1 MARSISAK
9 DGSGKRQRI
18 KVSAK
23 NKTDVYQKLKDK
35 RSEIE
40 AGIRTSGRDTVQAAV
55 DTWLDQA
62 MAGRAAKTVQTQR
75 ELLDPLLAEI
85 GGTVLRDL
93 TADDVREGLTVI
105 AATRTTRTVRDTRAS
120 LVRAITYAQS
130 HGKVGRNVASL
141 VTPPPG
147 LSPGRPSRS
156 LTVTQAR
163 AVLKA
168 AEKDR
173 LNAYFVLSMFT
184 GIRTEEARALRW
196 DHVDLDGPTPNVA
209 VWRSVRAG
217 GETKTRRSRR
227 TLSLPERAVEALRAH
242 REAQAK
248 ERAEMEPLDLWTE
261 TGLVFTTHF
270 GKELDAANV
279 RRSFRRICAA
289 ARIGRELE
297 PTRASAHVRLDHV
310 GVGHADREDRGPGR
324 PRWRISGHRADLPP
338 AAQACAYRRGR
349 DHGPGA
355 AGADA
360 PGGPPARTSQGP
372 RHRVPRGLEELS
384 YSAGSAVPQTDRVDG
399 VLGLGVRELLA
410 VRRVQLLEQRRAGE
424 APRWSCSPWR

>member
-1 MARSISAK
+1 
-9 DGSGKRQRI
+9 
-18 KVSAK
+18 
-23 NKTDVYQKLKDK
+23 
-35 RSEIE
+35 
-40 AGIRTSGRDTVQAAV
+40 
-55 DTWLDQA
+55 

-93 TADDVREGLTVI
+93 TADDVRQGLTVI
-105 AATRTTRTVRDTRAS
+105 RRDQDHQDSARHQGRA
-120 LVRAITYAQS
+120 RARDHLRPVARQ
-130 HGKVGRNVASL
+130 GRPQRRHL

-248 ERAEMEPLDLWTE
+248 ERAEMEPLELWTE

-289 ARIGRELE
+289 AKIGENWSPRELRHTFVSIMSE
-297 PTRASAHVRLDHV
+297 SGMPIEKIADL
-310 GVGHADREDRGPGR
+310 VGHTGGSRVTEQIYRQQLR
-324 PRWRISGHRADLPP
+324 P
-338 AAQACAYRRGR
+338 
-349 DHGPGA
+349 
-355 AGADA
+355 
-360 PGGPPARTSQGP
+360 
-372 RHRVPRGLEELS
+372 
-384 YSAGSAVPQTDRVDG
+384 
-399 VLGLGVRELLA
+399 VLT
-410 VRRVQLLEQRRAGE
+410 
-424 APRWSCSPWR
+424 